1 LSRETLATML
11 AEAIEINFESPDTMF
26 FWIPSH
32 GLNNKGPSIIN
43 SDGFSFNFFKAL
55 IIESSVATLIP
66 NLGVVRKIDGNGC
79 LFADIPG
86 LISGAADGVGLG
98 HDFLRHIQRTK
109 ILVHLIDAIAENPL
123 HDFEII
129 EQELK
134 KYGKGLLDKERLIV
148 LNKMELVDDDY
159 LKIITRKLEDL
170 SKKKVLVISSSL
182 KKGLSSL
189 LSEVWKRI

>member
-1 LSRETLATML
+1 LISVLSSARPKIANYPFT
-11 AEAIEINFESPDTMF
+11 
-26 FWIPSH
+26 
-32 GLNNKGPSIIN
+32 
-43 SDGFSFNFFKAL
+43 
-55 IIESSVATLIP
+55 TLIP
-66 NLGVVRKIDGNGC
+66 NLGVVRKEDGNGC

-109 ILVHLIDAIAENPL
+109 ILVHLIDSIAENPIN
-123 HDFEII
+123 DFEII

-134 KYGKGLLDKERLIV
+134 KYGKGLLDKERIIV

-159 LKIITRKLEDL
+159 LKIITKKLEKL

>member
-1 LSRETLATML
+1 M
-11 AEAIEINFESPDTMF
+11 
-26 FWIPSH
+26 
-32 GLNNKGPSIIN
+32 
-43 SDGFSFNFFKAL
+43 
-55 IIESSVATLIP
+55 
-66 NLGVVRKIDGNGC
+66 
-79 LFADIPG
+79 
-86 LISGAADGVGLG
+86 
-98 HDFLRHIQRTK
+98 RHIQRTK
-109 ILVHLIDAIAENPL
+109 ILIHLIDSIAENPI

-129 EQELK
+129 EKELK

-159 LKIITRKLEDL
+159 LKIIIKKLEDL

>member
-1 LSRETLATML
+1 M
-11 AEAIEINFESPDTMF
+11 
-26 FWIPSH
+26 
-32 GLNNKGPSIIN
+32 
-43 SDGFSFNFFKAL
+43 
-55 IIESSVATLIP
+55 
-66 NLGVVRKIDGNGC
+66 
-79 LFADIPG
+79 
-86 LISGAADGVGLG
+86 GLG

-134 KYGKGLLDKERLIV
+134 KYGKGLLDKERIIV

-159 LKIITRKLEDL
+159 LKIISKKLEDL